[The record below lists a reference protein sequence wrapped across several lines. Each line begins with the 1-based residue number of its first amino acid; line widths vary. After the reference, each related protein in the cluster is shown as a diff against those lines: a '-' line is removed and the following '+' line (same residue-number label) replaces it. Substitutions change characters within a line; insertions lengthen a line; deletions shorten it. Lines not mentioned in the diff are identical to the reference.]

1 MHHIVHRTAV
11 LEPYRAVYAAEG
23 IPSHCDWMAGLAGM
37 ALKQVLGQ
45 MMMLGWAVMNAS
57 MLEANMNAVSRC
69 VECARPTRSTINACC
84 GMHARYLCGMAYA
97 DPPPLA
103 PSATRSLSFSHV
115 ALWPIRPCFSESPH
129 PRLSVT
135 SCFTASVGIM
145 RQPCRYTTD
154 GAVPSE
160 KAAETEGL
168 ALPASWPSKGALTHV
183 LSAPALARPTR
194 HVCAGTDA
202 AHVCAGTRPHL
213 RRKARPP
220 LRRGR
225 ALLGHR

>member
-84 GMHARYLCGMAYA
+84 GMHARHLCGMAYA
-97 DPPPLA
+97 NPPLSL
-103 PSATRSLSFSHV
+103 PQPLATRSFPHV
-115 ALWPIRPCFSESPH
+115 ALWPISPSVMLCATSSEAVCRKPFH
-129 PRLSVT
+129 CVGRYHAT
-135 SCFTASVGIM
+135 TASHGTAAAKH
-145 RQPCRYTTD
+145 RARRYTTD

-160 KAAETEGL
+160 KAAETEGP
-168 ALPASWPSKGALTHV
+168 ALPASWPSKGAQAHACP
-183 LSAPALARPTR
+183 SAPGLTRPTP
-194 HVCAGTDA
+194 A
-202 AHVCAGTRPHL
+202 
-213 RRKARPP
+213 
-220 LRRGR
+220 
-225 ALLGHR
+225 